1 MSTSLGKRPPKRRSG
16 GGGALLLL
24 LLLAPAGLMMM
35 PTSVLV
41 LAGLAPTFV
50 AYLIDR
56 DPEKSAA
63 MTVGAMNLC
72 GIAPFVVRLWQR
84 GHEMAVTL
92 RMLADPG
99 TWLIMFGAAAI
110 GWLMYFFIPQIVA
123 AIMSL
128 RSQAKIKE
136 LEERRSL
143 LIADWGTE
151 IMGKGDDK
159 PEPAGLIDDPRD

>member
-1 MSTSLGKRPPKRRSG
+1 MSRRSAKRPSRSSG
-16 GGGALLLL
+16 GGGAIMLLV
-24 LLLAPAGLMMM
+24 LLAPAGLMMM

-63 MTVGAMNLC
+63 ITVGAMNLC
-72 GIAPFVVRLWQR
+72 GVAPFVVRLWQR

-99 TWLIMFGAAAI
+99 TWLVMFGAAAI

-123 AIMSL
+123 AFITL
-128 RSQAKIKE
+128 RNQTRIKE

-143 LIADWGTE
+143 LVADWGTE
-151 IMGKGDDK
+151 VMGKPDPDLA
-159 PEPAGLIDDPRD
+159 EPVGLLDSEET

>member
-1 MSTSLGKRPPKRRSG
+1 MSAALGKRPPRRRGG

-63 MTVGAMNLC
+63 LTVGAMNLC

-84 GHEMAVTL
+84 GHEMGITL
-92 RMLADPG
+92 QMLADPG

-110 GWLMYFFIPQIVA
+110 GWLLYFFIPQIVA
-123 AIMSL
+123 AIISL
-128 RSQAKIKE
+128 RNEAKIKE
-136 LEERRSL
+136 LEERRGL
-143 LIADWGTE
+143 LIADWGPE

-159 PEPAGLIDDPRD
+159 PEPVGLIDEQSE

>member
-1 MSTSLGKRPPKRRSG
+1 M
-16 GGGALLLL
+16 LLV
-24 LLLAPAGLMMM
+24 LLAPAGLMMM

-63 MTVGAMNLC
+63 ITVGAMNLC
-72 GIAPFVVRLWQR
+72 GVAPFVVRLWQR

-99 TWLIMFGAAAI
+99 SWLIMFGAAAI

-123 AIMSL
+123 AFITL
-128 RSQAKIKE
+128 RNQSRIRE

-143 LIADWGTE
+143 LVADWGTE
-151 IMGKGDDK
+151 VMGKPDPDK
-159 PEPAGLIDDPRD
+159 AEPAGLMDPEGT

>member
-1 MSTSLGKRPPKRRSG
+1 MNRRQSKQRKRG
-16 GGGALLLL
+16 GGGALMLL

-41 LAGLAPTFV
+41 LAGLAPTIV
-50 AYLIDR
+50 AFLIDR

-72 GIAPFVVRLWQR
+72 GIAPFVVQLWQR

-92 RMLADPG
+92 RLLADPA
-99 TWLIMFGAAAI
+99 TWLVMFGAAAI
-110 GWLMYFFIPQIVA
+110 GWLLYFLIPQLVA
-123 AIMSL
+123 AFLAL
-128 RSQAKIKE
+128 RNEAKIRD

-143 LIADWGTE
+143 LVADWGPE
-151 IMGKGDDK
+151 VMGRPDPDK
-159 PEPAGLIDDPRD
+159 AEPTGLMDGGPEQS